1 MMPEVMF
8 YRYAAE
14 IYARERADVP
24 AGRPIRQDSGERS
37 FARWFGFGRAFAPAR
52 HFQEKDVVK
61 IVGISGSASAN
72 SRTKAI
78 IAATTQ
84 RIAQEAGGAE
94 VHLISIGDLV
104 PYLGIA
110 AREGAPAPVAEALR
124 LIETADLLIVGSPV
138 YKGSYTGLLK
148 HLIDLVEYTALAGV
162 PVGLIATG
170 GSDKH
175 ALVVEHHMRPLFGFF
190 SARTL
195 PTGLFITD
203 KAIVD
208 GVIEDPLTRARAEQ
222 LIREAVDAVKA
233 AQNAQSAASAS

>member
-1 MMPEVMF
+1 MMPEVIF
-8 YRYAAE
+8 YQYAAE
-14 IYARERADVP
+14 I
-24 AGRPIRQDSGERS
+24 
-37 FARWFGFGRAFAPAR
+37 FGRDRGDFPAAQHIR
-52 HFQEKDVVK
+52 HDAGQWSITRWLGSGRGAGGLIEEKDVVK
-61 IVGISGSASAN
+61 IVGISGSASAA

-78 IAATTQ
+78 IEATIG
-84 RIAQEAGGAE
+84 RIAQESSGAGA
-94 VHLISIGDLV
+94 HLISIADLV

-110 AREGAPAPVAEALR
+110 AREEASAPVAEALR

-175 ALVVEHHMRPLFGFF
+175 ALVVEHHLRPLFGFF

-208 GVIEDPLTRARAEQ
+208 GVIEDPLTRTRADQ

-233 AQNAQSAASAS
+233 IRSAQSAASAS